1 MVSAV
6 FVLVVL
12 PLLIIGLALI
22 VYRVS
27 ARRED

>member
-27 ARRED
+27 GRRED

>member
-6 FVLVVL
+6 LVLVVL

-27 ARRED
+27 GRRED

>member
-12 PLLIIGLALI
+12 PLLIIGLTLI

>member
-1 MVSAV
+1 MLSAV
-6 FVLVVL
+6 SVLVVL

-27 ARRED
+27 RRRED